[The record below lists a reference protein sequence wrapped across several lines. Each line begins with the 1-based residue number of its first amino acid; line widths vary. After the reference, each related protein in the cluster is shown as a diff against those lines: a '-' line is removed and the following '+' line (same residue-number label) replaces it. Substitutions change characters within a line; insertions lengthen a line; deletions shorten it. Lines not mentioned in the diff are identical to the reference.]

1 MKTVSYILLAGFLQ
15 LVSWVPLRLLR
26 AVGRILGT
34 VLWVLNSRA
43 RRVSEENIQAC
54 FPQMDESQRLSLVRR
69 SMQNL
74 GMTALEMGYVWR
86 RSPQATLS
94 RITQVLGQE
103 HLVAAV
109 SEGRGA
115 IVLAPHMGN
124 WEFIAPYLGLHYQ
137 ATLMYQPPKNLALDK
152 IIFES
157 RENTG
162 SKLVPT
168 NTSGVKAQW
177 RVLKKGGVVGVLP
190 DQVPPAES
198 GAYAPFFG
206 VPALTPTMT
215 FNLLSR
221 TGARAVMAYAKRVEG
236 TGDFI
241 LVIEPAPEGI
251 YSSDV
256 QVSLSAMNAGIER
269 CVMAAPQQ
277 YQWEYKRFK
286 RQPDG
291 DKKFYQQS

>member
-1 MKTVSYILLAGFLQ
+1 MKTVSYLLLAGFFR
-15 LVSWVPLRLLR
+15 LVSWVPLRVLR
-26 AVGRILGT
+26 AIGGILGT
-34 VLWVLNSRA
+34 ILWALNGRA
-43 RRVSEENIQAC
+43 RQISEENIQAC
-54 FPQMDESQRLSLVRR
+54 FPQMDEKQQSNLVKR

-86 RSPQATLS
+86 RSPQTTLS
-94 RITQVLGQE
+94 RITRVLGEE
-103 HLVAAV
+103 HLTEAV
-109 SEGRGA
+109 SGGRGV
-115 IVLAPHMGN
+115 IVLAPHLGN
-124 WEFIAPYLGLHYQ
+124 WEFIGPYLGLHYQ
-137 ATLMYQPPKNLALDK
+137 ATLMYQPPKNPALDK

-162 SKLVPT
+162 AKLVPT

-177 RVLKKGGVVGVLP
+177 RALKKGGVVGVLP
-190 DQVPPAES
+190 DQVPPVES

-221 TGARAVMAYAKRVEG
+221 TGAMAVMAYAKRIEG
-236 TGDFI
+236 TGDF
-241 LVIEPAPEGI
+241 VMMIEPAPEGI
-251 YSSDV
+251 YSPDV

-269 CVMAAPQQ
+269 CVMAAPEQ

-286 RQPDG
+286 RQQDG
-291 DKKFYQQS
+291 NKKFYQKN

>member
-1 MKTVSYILLAGFLQ
+1 MKTVSYILLAGFLR

-34 VLWVLNSRA
+34 VLWALNSRA

-54 FPQMDESQRLSLVRR
+54 FPQMDKSQRLSLVRR

-115 IVLAPHMGN
+115 IVLAPHLGN
-124 WEFIAPYLGLHYQ
+124 WEFIGPYLGLHYQ
-137 ATLMYQPPKNLALDK
+137 ATLMYQPPKNWALDK

-162 SKLVPT
+162 AKLVPT

-177 RVLKKGGVVGVLP
+177 RALKKGGVVGILP

-221 TGARAVMAYAKRVEG
+221 TGARAVMAYAKRIEG

-241 LVIEPAPEGI
+241 MVIEPAPEGI

-269 CVMAAPQQ
+269 CVMAAPEQ

-291 DKKFYQQS
+291 DKKFYQ